1 MNKKSLLIIGFAVL
15 VGGLLISDRFLGNP
29 PQTSV
34 TSSRGG
40 VSSIVVAGNI
50 VDNTNT
56 AQDITNIAPDFT
68 LTTLSGGTLTL
79 SDYRGQKAV
88 VLDFFATWCPNCRR
102 DMPKLNKFYEKYKDD
117 IEVIGVDLRENPQK
131 VADYIT
137 SAGIDFPIVLDSNG
151 AVARLY
157 GMRYTNVHVLINKS
171 GEIVRT
177 ILGDIQEQDL
187 QILLEG

>member
-1 MNKKSLLIIGFAVL
+1 MKNSLLIIGFAVL
-15 VGGLLISDRFLGNP
+15 VGGLLISGRFLGNP

>member
-1 MNKKSLLIIGFAVL
+1 MKNSLLIIGFAVL
-15 VGGLLISDRFLGNP
+15 VGGLLISGRFLGNP

-117 IEVIGVDLRENPQK
+117 IEVIGVDLRENPQT
-131 VADYIT
+131 VQDYIDK
-137 SAGIDFPIVLDSNG
+137 AGIDFPIVLDSNG

-187 QILLEG
+187 QSFLEE